1 MAAQNMEHE
10 LKNIIFYDVPIA
22 VYTVNYITWLPDL
35 DKLAYIQVRL
45 YNTFY
50 GVAICGYIVSVTT
63 LMRGQLAYYDN
74 YSNDA
79 VENILELD
87 ITIAQMWLAS

>member
-10 LKNIIFYDVPIA
+10 LKTFYDVPIA
-22 VYTVNYITWLPDL
+22 VQLTIITLLPAI
-35 DKLAYIQVRL
+35 DKLACIQVRL